1 MRRSLLAVGAV
12 LAVACPVLVA
22 GPALAAPAGPG
33 STSGG
38 DPYFPAAGNGG
49 YDVQHYGLDLG
60 YDVRTGRLD
69 GRAVVTLTA
78 TSDLSS
84 FSLDLRRLTISSVL
98 VDGRPATFR
107 QQAPNATTGL
117 GGELVITPRTALK
130 AGSRYDVT
138 VVYVGVPGQPLDIEG
153 ANYGWTSFKDGALVA
168 NEPEGASTWYP
179 VNDVPSDKATY
190 DFRITVPA
198 GKTAVANGELVGA
211 PVTANGR
218 TTFVWR
224 ATDPMA
230 SYLSTASIGDY
241 VMSTQV
247 GPNGL
252 PIVNFVDTGVTGTR
266 SRTTQAALALQPAM
280 IDFLDDLFG
289 PYPFTSSGAIVDDD
303 SVGYALETQT
313 RPIYSQW
320 ADESTVAHELAHQWV
335 GDSVTPALW
344 RDIWLN
350 EGFATY
356 AEWMWDEHRGGST
369 VQQRFDGVYATPA
382 DDPFWST
389 PPGDPSAQT
398 LFDAATYDRGA
409 ASLQALR
416 VKIGDPAFFTLLRRW
431 ATENADG
438 NVDTADFAALAE
450 EVSGQELDGFF
461 TTWISTPGKPTTW

>member
-1 MRRSLLAVGAV
+1 
-12 LAVACPVLVA
+12 
-22 GPALAAPAGPG
+22 
-33 STSGG
+33 
-38 DPYFPAAGNGG
+38 
-49 YDVQHYGLDLG
+49 
-60 YDVRTGRLD
+60 
-69 GRAVVTLTA
+69 
-78 TSDLSS
+78 
-84 FSLDLRRLTISSVL
+84 
-98 VDGRPATFR
+98 
-107 QQAPNATTGL
+107 
-117 GGELVITPRTALK
+117 
-130 AGSRYDVT
+130 
-138 VVYVGVPGQPLDIEG
+138 
-153 ANYGWTSFKDGALVA
+153 
-168 NEPEGASTWYP
+168 
-179 VNDVPSDKATY
+179 
-190 DFRITVPA
+190 
-198 GKTAVANGELVGA
+198 
-211 PVTANGR
+211 
-218 TTFVWR
+218 
-224 ATDPMA
+224 
-230 SYLSTASIGDY
+230 
-241 VMSTQV
+241 V

-266 SRTTQAALALQPAM
+266 ARTTQAALALQPAM

-335 GDSVTPALW
+335 GDSVTPELW

-356 AEWMWDEHRGGST
+356 AEWLWDESRGRGT

-409 ASLQALR
+409 AALQALR

-438 NVDTADFAALAE
+438 NVDTADFVALAE
-450 EVSGQELDGFF
+450 GVSGQELDGFF
-461 TTWISTPGKPTTW
+461 TTWIYRPGKPTTW